1 MPETF
6 LIFLSAGIMLAAAIS
21 DPQQVTLLW
30 LRLCGIIALA
40 VGGLSLYFLLT
51 RDAGDTSTP
60 VFFQRMQTGQ
70 TILAL
75 VLILGQ
81 LAFVQVAWRRT
92 QRFLAGVAFVVGVL
106 AGVGMLHDMMV
117 TRGTHL
123 NYPPKALGIALQT
136 LTGLGIASMGG
147 LALMDML

>member
-30 LRLCGIIALA
+30 LRLCGIIALSA
-40 VGGLSLYFLLT
+40 GGLSLYFLLM
-51 RDAGDTSTP
+51 RDAGDSVAP
-60 VFFQRMQTGQ
+60 IFFQRMQIGL
-70 TILAL
+70 TIATL

-92 QRFLAGVAFVVGVL
+92 QRILAGAAFIMGVL

-117 TRGTHL
+117 IRGTHP
-123 NYPPKALGIALQT
+123 NYPPKTFG
-136 LTGLGIASMGG
+136 
-147 LALMDML
+147 